1 MKAKTYINR
10 EGYRA
15 FSDSG
20 KLVHR
25 WVATKKYGHK
35 EVEGKEVH
43 HIDGNKLNN
52 EKSNLIILNKEDHYN
67 LSQYENR
74 NKFITTIIIYLAI
87 FYLIIIWILMFSNFL
102 NRDISLALARMS
114 VYAILI
120 VALELKYGFIKKWIR
135 STKGK

>member
-1 MKAKTYINR
+1 MKAKTYINKK
-10 EGYRA
+10 GYRA

-25 WVATKKYGHK
+25 WVASKKYGK
-35 EVEGKEVH
+35 KAIEGKEIH

-52 EKSNLIILNKEDHYN
+52 EKSNLIVLNQDDHYN

-87 FYLIIIWILMFSNFL
+87 FYLIIIWTLMYTNVL
-102 NRDISLALARMS
+102 NGDISLSLARMS
-114 VYAILI
+114 VYAILM

-135 STKGK
+135 NPKGN

>member
-1 MKAKTYINR
+1 MKAKTYINK

-25 WVATKKYGHK
+25 WVAGKKYGKK
-35 EVEGKEVH
+35 EIEGKEVH
-43 HIDGNKLNN
+43 HIDCNKLNN
-52 EKSNLIILNKEDHYN
+52 EKPNLILLNKEDHYN

-87 FYLIIIWILMFSNFL
+87 FYLITIWMLMYSNFL
-102 NRDISLALARMS
+102 NGDIPLALARMS

-135 STKGK
+135 NPKGK